1 MRTSVL
7 LCVVAV
13 VLLAGCVGSVADAPA
28 GETTATSRTAVQTTP
43 SATAEPTAT
52 PYPNRTA
59 SFPAGP
65 KSEPE
70 RPAELTAETA
80 AAFAKTYEYRYSYND
95 LSGPGRTV
103 GMSEH
108 SCHVESA
115 EAAGSGYVV
124 VVQCSAYV
132 NEAAG
137 GSESTA
143 TQHYD
148 YPPWTARYYVDE
160 NSLLR
165 EEVEAGG

>member
-1 MRTSVL
+1 MRPTATHVLLVLVLLGGRAGTVDETSV
-7 LCVVAV
+7 AQSS
-13 VLLAGCVGSVADAPA
+13 AAP
-28 GETTATSRTAVQTTP
+28 TAAEPISSLKTTP
-43 SATAEPTAT
+43 T

-70 RPAELTAETA
+70 RPGELTAETA

-115 EAAGSGYVV
+115 EAAGRSD
-124 VVQCSAYV
+124 
-132 NEAAG
+132 
-137 GSESTA
+137 STA

>member
-1 MRTSVL
+1 MRTGL
-7 LCVVAV
+7 LLWAVAL
-13 VLLAGCVGSVADAPA
+13 VLLAGCVRSVGDAPGGA
-28 GETTATSRTAVQTTP
+28 ATASETAVRTT
-43 SATAEPTAT
+43 SEPTAT

-80 AAFAKTYEYRYSYND
+80 AAFATTYEYRYSYNR
-95 LSGPGRTV
+95 LSGPDRTV

-108 SCHVESA
+108 SCHVDST
-115 EAAGSGYVV
+115 EATGSGYVV

-137 GSESTA
+137 GGDSTA

-148 YPPWTARYYVDE
+148 YPPWTARYYVDG

-165 EEVEAGG
+165 EEVEESG